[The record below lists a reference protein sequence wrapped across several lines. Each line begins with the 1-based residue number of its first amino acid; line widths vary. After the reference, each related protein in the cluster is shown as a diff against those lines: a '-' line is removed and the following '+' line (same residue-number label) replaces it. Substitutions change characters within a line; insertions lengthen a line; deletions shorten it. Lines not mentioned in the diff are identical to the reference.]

1 MIPTSSCM
9 RPTLASLFR
18 NCLKGSLEV
27 SQQFILIRLV
37 NNLRMRL
44 DRMAVALEE
53 LAVKGPMK
61 PEALRGLEDLD

>member
-1 MIPTSSCM
+1 
-9 RPTLASLFR
+9 L
-18 NCLKGSLEV
+18 
-27 SQQFILIRLV
+27 LIDLV

-53 LAVKGPMK
+53 LATKGPMK